1 MCWGGESRYTP
12 LPPSEDPTSSPVA
25 DMGKEVGGTSF
36 LVHLPSLLHS
46 LGLWAPSTV
55 LGAFINQAGPLSR
68 VLCVGM
74 EGSDRDSSACQGLK
88 P

>member
-12 LPPSEDPTSSPVA
+12 LPLSEDPISSPVA

-36 LVHLPSLLHS
+36 LVHLPPLLYS
-46 LGLWAPSTV
+46 PGLWAPSIV
-55 LGAFINQAGPLSR
+55 LGAIKQAGPLSR
-68 VLCVGM
+68 VLCAGM